1 MRVIPAGSSLG
12 VKWSSTPRSA
22 GTCQVWVSLASPPIP
37 AQHLQNTLH
46 PGLELPGA
54 KRQTLAAERAASR
67 NSPAL
72 FCWFCPSKTHTSH
85 QCQVAGRALVP
96 AGFPPAPSSVPAS
109 PWCSQPRCSGARS
122 RFLKPWE
129 GTSALPRPELQHR
142 RRRLR
147 HTQRQKQIP
156 FLPLRRGT
164 SREAVEPQ
172 AGQTLGAS
180 QRDVGQEK

>member
-1 MRVIPAGSSLG
+1 M
-12 VKWSSTPRSA
+12 KWSSTPRSA

-37 AQHLQNTLH
+37 TQPLQNTLH

-67 NSPAL
+67 DSPER

-85 QCQVAGRALVP
+85 RALVP
-96 AGFPPAPSSVPAS
+96 AGFPPAPSSIPAS
-109 PWCSQPRCSGARS
+109 PWCSQPHS

-142 RRRLR
+142 RRRLQ

-156 FLPLRRGT
+156 FLPPCRSV

-180 QRDVGQEK
+180 QRDVGQEN